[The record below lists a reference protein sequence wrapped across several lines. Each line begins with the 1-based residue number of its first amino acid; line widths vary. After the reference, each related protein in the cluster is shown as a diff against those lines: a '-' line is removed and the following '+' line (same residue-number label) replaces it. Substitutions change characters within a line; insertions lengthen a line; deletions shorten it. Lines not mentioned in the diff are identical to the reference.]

1 MVNTTGIYSSLSYYT
16 FVITKGI
23 AQSHQAGIHEYAAKA
38 GGEFIQARTRSL
50 HFQHLKNEGSS

>member
-1 MVNTTGIYSSLSYYT
+1 MVNTTGIYSSLGYYT
-16 FVITKGI
+16 FVFTKGI

-50 HFQHLKNEGSS
+50 NFQYL